1 MARFRVYRIAPDN
14 GLAVDLQND
23 LFDGL
28 STRVMAPLAPVQDV
42 TKLVQRLNPRFEID
56 GMVFAMMTQFIATVP
71 PGERKDLHHTFVIK
85 LCDIP
90 NYPQS
95 LWVNGPVS
103 PPLGG

>member
-1 MARFRVYRIAPDN
+1 MAQFRVYRIAPDN

-42 TKLVQRLNPRFEID
+42 TKLVPRLNPRFEID

-71 PGERKDLHHTFVIK
+71 VPDIGPTVIDLSARADEITAATDF
-85 LCDIP
+85 LF
-90 NYPQS
+90 Q
-95 LWVNGPVS
+95 GF
-103 PPLGG
+103 